1 MPPIET
7 IFTAVDRV
15 AMNGDD
21 EIPLVDG
28 LSLIKPN
35 AELTSG
41 SWSNSVT
48 GMDELEIKQAS
59 RFLVYRYEH
68 PAANEFPSVVQ
79 KRASEELLSGLM
91 AFQVIKPIRALG
103 YVHHGS
109 SGDSFGFERSQYVPT
124 FIYYRPKMRP
134 GQWARMNEFDDG
146 MLAEVPGMI
155 TRIRAVHSNRDIPR
169 INALTF
175 LQLGLEIEQPYIAG
189 LLWMTGLEAIFDSG
203 GKEKFKKKLC
213 DCLGPQTT
221 AFPNWHSKSDAPP
234 YTVEDIAIP
243 LFVFRNKLAHGADL
257 TTAATDPKYPV
268 DLLARMNLTSR
279 TPSTTHALLLSEA
292 ACYLLCQVL
301 QKVL

>member
-21 EIPLVDG
+21 EIPLVDR

-68 PAANEFPSVVQ
+68 PAPNEFPGVVE
-79 KRASEELLSGLM
+79 KRASEEFLSGLM
-91 AFQVIKPIRALG
+91 AFQVIKPIRTLG

-109 SGDSFGFERSQYVPT
+109 TGDRYGFARGQYVPT
-124 FIYYRPKMRP
+124 FIRYRPRMRP
-134 GQWARMNEFDDG
+134 GKWAMMNEFDDA
-146 MLAEVPGMI
+146 MLTQVPGMI
-155 TRIRAVHSNRDIPR
+155 NRIRAIFTNRDIPR

-175 LQLGLEIEQPYIAG
+175 LQLGLEIDQPYIAG

-213 DCLGPQTT
+213 DCLGPQTP
-221 AFPNWHSKSDAPP
+221 AFPNWHSKPDAPP

-257 TTAATDPKYPV
+257 TTAATDPKQPV
-268 DLLARMNLTSR
+268 DLLARMNLTSQ
-279 TPSTTHALLLSEA
+279 TPSTTRALLLTEA
-292 ACYLLCQVL
+292 ACYVLCQVL